1 MKAVIVLLCMLLL
14 VTEFCQVTESLTFSQ
29 LSDAVQAST
38 NEDSKYFKTCR
49 KGFTVKRFK
58 TGCPIYFDLYKVY
71 TFDLKSGSKFCTLY
85 LLLPGKF
92 EIYNLIDS
100 RRKHLGINSV
110 AYIFKETNI
119 FWKIF
124 PKESMIL

>member
-1 MKAVIVLLCMLLL
+1 M
-14 VTEFCQVTESLTFSQ
+14 
-29 LSDAVQAST
+29 
-38 NEDSKYFKTCR
+38 
-49 KGFTVKRFK
+49 KRFK
-58 TGCPIYFDLYKVY
+58 TGCPIYFDPYKVY
-71 TFDLKSGSKFCTLY
+71 TFELKSGSKFCTLY

-124 PKESMIL
+124 PKKSMIL